1 MEPNDSLSAYRERLL
16 GSLRQQPGR
25 CYQEEPGSLQIFVN
39 QECAGA
45 VDCGDGGAAA
55 LITQPRPVQT
65 VDVRTASGLLI
76 ASLSTQDV
84 KFKIGR
90 FPVGENLL
98 EIVVHNG
105 ADTGSVRV
113 GYRLASF
120 TLQPGGQERP
130 VAAVAPDLARSGIGT
145 WLSAF
150 MGPRTMMLA
159 RAGLAAVLLFLVTDR
174 LVDRLGHDSAQH
186 EQAAMTGSIREALQA
201 SEAVLSSQRDMM
213 AKIVEAQDAMTKT
226 MQGQQQSLARAQKA
240 VETMTLAQQ
249 ELGEKVVGVSTHVAQ
264 LKDETNLVLATR
276 TRELERGLKQ
286 QLASLSKVNP
296 SEPNKVLH
304 AKSAESQPPVQ
315 PQQLADAIRDPF
327 TFWVSFEENTPEN
340 SIQDLLKEIHGRPGR
355 VDSGWYNIEV
365 NLPERQTPD
374 GFVDTLKKSK
384 IVKAVKTSM
393 NIPPNR

>member
-1 MEPNDSLSAYRERLL
+1 
-16 GSLRQQPGR
+16 
-25 CYQEEPGSLQIFVN
+25 
-39 QECAGA
+39 
-45 VDCGDGGAAA
+45 
-55 LITQPRPVQT
+55 
-65 VDVRTASGLLI
+65 
-76 ASLSTQDV
+76 
-84 KFKIGR
+84 
-90 FPVGENLL
+90 
-98 EIVVHNG
+98 
-105 ADTGSVRV
+105 
-113 GYRLASF
+113 
-120 TLQPGGQERP
+120 
-130 VAAVAPDLARSGIGT
+130 
-145 WLSAF
+145 
-150 MGPRTMMLA
+150 MMLA
-159 RAGLAAVLLFLVTDR
+159 RAGFAAVLLFLVTDR
-174 LVDRLGHDSAQH
+174 LVDRLGHDAAQH
-186 EQAAMTGSIREALQA
+186 EQAAATGSIREALQA

-213 AKIVEAQDAMTKT
+213 AKVVEVQDVMTKT

-240 VETMTLAQQ
+240 VETLTVAQQ
-249 ELGEKVVGVSTHVAQ
+249 ELGEKVIGVSARVAQ
-264 LKDETNLVLATR
+264 LKDETTLVLATR

-286 QLASLSKVNP
+286 QLASLSKVNAA

-365 NLPERQTPD
+365 NLPDRQTPD

>member
-1 MEPNDSLSAYRERLL
+1 
-16 GSLRQQPGR
+16 
-25 CYQEEPGSLQIFVN
+25 
-39 QECAGA
+39 
-45 VDCGDGGAAA
+45 
-55 LITQPRPVQT
+55 

-76 ASLSTQDV
+76 ASLSALDM

-120 TLQPGGQERP
+120 ALQPGVQERP
-130 VAAVAPDLARSGIGT
+130 LPAAVTDASAGAST
-145 WLSAF
+145 WLSALT
-150 MGPRTMMLA
+150 GPRTLMLA
-159 RAGLAAVLLFLVTDR
+159 RAGLAMVLVFLVTDR
-174 LVDRLGHDSAQH
+174 LVDRLGHDTAQH
-186 EQAAMTGSIREALQA
+186 QQAAAAGSIRDALVA
-201 SEAVLSSQRDMM
+201 SEAVLSSQRDML
-213 AKIVEAQDAMTKT
+213 AKVVEAQDTMTRT
-226 MQGQQQSLARAQKA
+226 MQGQQQSLTRAQKA
-240 VETMTLAQQ
+240 VESLTTAQQ
-249 ELGEKVVGVSTHVAQ
+249 ELGEKVVGVSDRVAQ
-264 LKDETNLVLATR
+264 LKDETSVVLVAR

-286 QLASLSKVNP
+286 QLASLSKVNAP

-340 SIQDLLKEIHGRPGR
+340 SIQDLLKEIHGRSGR

-365 NLPERQTPD
+365 NLPDRQTPD

>member
-39 QECAGA
+39 QECVGA
-45 VDCGDGGAAA
+45 VECGDRGAAA
-55 LITQPRPVQT
+55 LIAQPRPVQT
-65 VDVRTASGLLI
+65 VDVRTAAGLLI
-76 ASLSTQDV
+76 ASLSAQDV

-105 ADTGSVRV
+105 QDTGSVRV
-113 GYRLASF
+113 GYHLASF
-120 TLQPGGQERP
+120 TLQPALQERP
-130 VAAVAPDLARSGIGT
+130 LPSIVPDSAGAAPT
-145 WLSAF
+145 WLSF
-150 MGPRTMMLA
+150 PIGPRTAMVA
-159 RAGLAAVLLFLVTDR
+159 RAGLAVVLLFLVGDR
-174 LVDRLGHDSAQH
+174 LADRLGHDAAVS
-186 EQAAMTGSIREALQA
+186 EQVAATGSIKEALQA
-201 SEAVLSSQRDMM
+201 SEAVLASQRDML
-213 AKIVEAQDAMTKT
+213 AKVVEAQDAITRT

-240 VETMTLAQQ
+240 VEGLTVVQQ
-249 ELGEKVVGVSTHVAQ
+249 ELGEKVVGVSDRVAQ
-264 LKDETNLVLATR
+264 IKEETTVFLAAR

-286 QLASLSKVNP
+286 QLVALSKINAS
-296 SEPNKVLH
+296 SEPSKALH
-304 AKSAESQPPVQ
+304 TKSAEPQ
-315 PQQLADAIRDPF
+315 PQQLADVIRDPF
-327 TFWVSFEENTPEN
+327 TFWVSFEDNTPEN

-355 VDSGWYNIEV
+355 VDSGWYNVEV
-365 NLPERQTPD
+365 NLPDRQTPD